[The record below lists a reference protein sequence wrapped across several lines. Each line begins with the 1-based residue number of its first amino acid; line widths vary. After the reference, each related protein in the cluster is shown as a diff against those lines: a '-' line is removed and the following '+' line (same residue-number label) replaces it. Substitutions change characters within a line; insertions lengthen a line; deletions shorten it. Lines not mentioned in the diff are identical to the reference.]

1 MNVDAQIQEIF
12 DIEQKFGGN
21 LDKEIMCIDTFKK
34 NIQWMLDVILD
45 SAILP
50 AELDFLNEGERKQ
63 AIQDKNAI
71 NNSYR
76 NRSLAK
82 VIIASLSGLRVQ
94 QLS

>member
-1 MNVDAQIQEIF
+1 
-12 DIEQKFGGN
+12 
-21 LDKEIMCIDTFKK
+21 MCIDTFKK

-50 AELDFLNEGERKQ
+50 AELDFLNEEERKQ

-76 NRSLAK
+76 NINKIFQLK
-82 VIIASLSGLRVQ
+82 ITKLKLSSDLSSKNKGEQLNFLRQIRTEEIYHQ
-94 QLS
+94 QI